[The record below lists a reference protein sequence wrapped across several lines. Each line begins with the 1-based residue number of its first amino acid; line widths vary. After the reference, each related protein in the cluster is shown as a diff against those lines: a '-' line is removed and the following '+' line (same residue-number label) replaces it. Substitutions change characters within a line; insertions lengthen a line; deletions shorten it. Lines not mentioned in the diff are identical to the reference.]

1 MYIHVYSRYL
11 PKVYQA
17 VLASATLSEEVVSLK
32 KLILHNA
39 VILKLEE
46 PNLAPLSQLTHYYLN
61 SEEEEKA
68 VILYTLL
75 KLSLLSGK
83 SIIFVNTVDRCYR

>member
-1 MYIHVYSRYL
+1 MFCFCTRHL

-17 VLASATLSEEVVSLK
+17 VLASATISENVISLK

-46 PNLAPLSQLTHYYLN
+46 PSLVPLSQLTHYYLEA
-61 SEEEEKA
+61 EEEQKA
-68 VILYTLL
+68 IILYTLL
-75 KLSLLSGK
+75 KLSLIPGK
-83 SIIFVNTVDRCYR
+83 IIIFVNTVDRCYK

>member
-1 MYIHVYSRYL
+1 MIFHFRYL

-17 VLASATLSEEVVSLK
+17 VLASATISEEVITLK

-46 PNLAPLSQLTHYYLN
+46 PNLAPVSQLTHYYLN
-61 SEEEEKA
+61 AEEEEKA
-68 VILYTLL
+68 IILYTLL
-75 KLSLLSGK
+75 KLSLISGK
-83 SIIFVNTVDRCYR
+83 VIVFVNSVDRCYK